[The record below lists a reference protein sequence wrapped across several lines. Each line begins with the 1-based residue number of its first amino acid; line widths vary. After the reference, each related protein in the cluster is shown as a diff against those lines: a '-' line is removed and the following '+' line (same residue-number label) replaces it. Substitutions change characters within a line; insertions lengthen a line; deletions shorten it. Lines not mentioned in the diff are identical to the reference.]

1 MKHEALGAIARQSKD
16 AEYLNKFIN
25 IPDRLIRE
33 SAQVAQFEINYSK
46 D

>member
-16 AEYLNKFIN
+16 PEYLNKFIN

-33 SAQVAQFEINYSK
+33 SAQVAQFEIHYWNN
-46 D
+46 